1 MNLPGFHA
9 FRRTLTAIA
18 LLVLLGRAAPA
29 LPQEAP
35 RADGPPYR
43 VSGDVT
49 RPEIL
54 SSTRPIY
61 TEIARRSR
69 VTGTVIVE
77 AVIDEQGNVTDTRVL
92 KGLPMGLSEAAVEAI
107 KSWVFKPATL
117 KGRPVP
123 VYYVLTVNF
132 QIDGESPEYGPM
144 FGKFLQENPEF
155 AEHLRGKRYQE
166 ASELLDRWAA
176 ERPSDAGIPLARIY
190 LLLEQGRPQEALQQA
205 LDAQGPERY
214 ESLCR
219 VGIYAWT
226 QTLDKDLDAESRA
239 KAIELGLQAETAAMA
254 TQADGV
260 KAMIYKSWLLRK
272 KTGLMLDTA
281 ERQALIAESDRLWKQ
296 VEELQK
302 GQGPGTAPAP
312 ETRQDRPF

>member
-1 MNLPGFHA
+1 MNLPGSRA
-9 FRRTLTAIA
+9 CRRTLTAAA
-18 LLVLLGRAAPA
+18 LLVLLGHAAPA
-29 LPQEAP
+29 FPQAAP
-35 RADGPPYR
+35 RAEGPPYR
-43 VSGDVT
+43 VGGDVT

-54 SSTRPIY
+54 SSTRPVY

-107 KSWVFKPATL
+107 QSWVFKPATL

-144 FGKFLQENPEF
+144 FGKFLKENPEF

-166 ASELLDRWAA
+166 ASELLKRWAA
-176 ERPSDAGIPLARIY
+176 ERPADAGIPLARIY
-190 LLLEQGRPQEALQQA
+190 LLLEQGRLQDVLQQA
-205 LDAQGPERY
+205 LDAQGPGRY
-214 ESLCR
+214 ESLCV
-219 VGIYAWT
+219 VGIYAWR
-226 QTLDKDLDAESRA
+226 QTLDKDLDTESRA
-239 KAIELGLQAETAAMA
+239 KAIELGLQAENAALA

-272 KTGLMLDTA
+272 KVELTPDTA
-281 ERQALIAESDRLWKQ
+281 ERQALIAESDRLWKRL
-296 VEELQK
+296 EEIQT
-302 GQGPGTAPAP
+302 GRSTGTVP
-312 ETRQDRPF
+312 ETLQDRPF